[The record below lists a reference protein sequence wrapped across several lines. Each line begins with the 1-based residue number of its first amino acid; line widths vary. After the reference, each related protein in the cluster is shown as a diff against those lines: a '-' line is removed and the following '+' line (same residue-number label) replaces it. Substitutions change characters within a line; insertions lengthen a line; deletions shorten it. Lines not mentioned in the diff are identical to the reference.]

1 MPGRR
6 DDKLRSAAYASHF
19 SSPRPD
25 TRMKSFPEQVAEAKQ
40 RIREVS
46 AEDVQLMLARGEPVA
61 VVDVRE
67 PNEWAAGHVL
77 GATLIP
83 RGVLEFDVEA
93 AVPRDAPVVVY
104 CAVGGRSALAAD
116 TLQQMGYTNV
126 ASMRGGIQ
134 AWADAG
140 GEIAG

>member
-1 MPGRR
+1 
-6 DDKLRSAAYASHF
+6 
-19 SSPRPD
+19 
-25 TRMKSFPEQVAEAKQ
+25 MKSFPEQVAEARQ

-46 AEDVQLMLARGEPVA
+46 AEDVQLMQARGESPTVI
-61 VVDVRE
+61 DVRE
-67 PNEWAAGHVL
+67 PDEWAAGHVP

-83 RGVLEFDVEA
+83 RGVLEFDVESTVA
-93 AVPRDAPVVVY
+93 RDAPVVVY

-140 GEIAG
+140 GELAG